1 MVTQTVTSPALP
13 LPPCT
18 GPTVPS
24 AAFRPSRAN
33 AAMEAVCL
41 EEPLD
46 LKLGTGRAALAV
58 AGAGDDCG
66 RRSLSKS
73 RAAVAA
79 AAQQY
84 YDYAARERG
93 GLVLKMADDG
103 TALITSL
110 PTLTPTDLLEQAQE
124 RLGLDE
130 STSLGI
136 ALHRAALLAKKEANM
151 RWDSLVL
158 PLGPDDTDFSGPLTC
173 HWKRCQQVFD
183 SQQELVEHVHDAHVR
198 ADREVGYCCH
208 WEGCARMGR
217 GFNARYKMLIHVR
230 THTNEKPHQC
240 PICNKSFSRLENLK
254 IHGRSHTG
262 EKPYACPY
270 QGCSKRYSNS
280 SDRFK
285 HTRTHYVDKPYACKT
300 PGCLKRYTDPS
311 SLRKHVKA
319 HGHQH
324 GPSPDAPMSGGCPL
338 SSSSSS
344 SSTTTLPSP
353 PPVLLPGSPLTLPL
367 DLSAVTAP
375 FALGSPVV
383 NLSKA
388 AIMASLLSAITLVPP
403 TLLPTPSSCSFSSS
417 SSPDGATPALEA
429 QSPTRT
435 YPLIAPCLGSK
446 MSLSSL
452 GRGLGSIGG
461 GGGGGAF
468 GRAAGV
474 LDADFLLGSPMA
486 GGLLA
491 GLGALPRLS
500 AEAVAAQPLPSPPPA
515 WLLISPGPLLMRPT
529 AIHTE

>member
-1 MVTQTVTSPALP
+1 
-13 LPPCT
+13 
-18 GPTVPS
+18 
-24 AAFRPSRAN
+24 
-33 AAMEAVCL
+33 MEAVCL

-84 YDYAARERG
+84 YDYTARERG

-136 ALHRAALLAKKEANM
+136 TLHRAALLAKKEANVSATVALAP
-151 RWDSLVL
+151 RGSGGSHQRSLTTGGGVSL
-158 PLGPDDTDFSGPLTC
+158 PLPLARWVGKAARRLDSTDSRARDCLYC
-173 HWKRCQQVFD
+173 MVQSCQQVFD

-324 GPSPDAPMSGGCPL
+324 GPSPDAPISGGCLL

-461 GGGGGAF
+461 GGGGGGAF
-468 GRAAGV
+468 SRAAGV

-491 GLGALPRLS
+491 GLGGLPRLS